1 MDKKLVVLV
10 CDDDSLM
17 LQVLSLRLRS
27 MFEVHT
33 SSSVDQAEVMLD
45 NIKFDI
51 AIIDINYKEQKK
63 TGADLQDVF
72 SRRSPATS
80 ILIYS
85 GDNNIRRIVDV
96 TDRKHTAVIVKGED
110 AFCDLITALDKMAK
124 TILGDRL
131 TSKGNMVTFSPKMQ
145 KVLNRI
151 DTIIKKNNREP
162 ILILGE
168 SGVGKEHLVKY
179 FAKKSSSKTLVSEN
193 MSCIQE
199 SLAESKLFGHTKG
212 SFTGAVDNSI
222 GLFEQ
227 ANGGILF
234 MDEIGEASPST
245 QAKLLRVLEA
255 KEVIRVGENSPRK
268 IDVRFIAGT
277 HRNLKDMIKKGIFR
291 EDLYYRLNPF
301 LITIPPLRERPE
313 DIMYLANS
321 FLDKLNSTCAPKEQ
335 YRFAADVAVAFLDY
349 RWPGNIRELSNFI
362 STLNV
367 ELPSK
372 YLITKEDVLGLLKIN
387 SQHETEEKENA
398 EIISESINKSK
409 AKLELVLQACN
420 GNITLAAELLKMHR
434 STFYRKMESL
444 GIQNA

>member
-151 DTIIKKNNREP
+151 DTIIVN
-162 ILILGE
+162 
-168 SGVGKEHLVKY
+168 
-179 FAKKSSSKTLVSEN
+179 
-193 MSCIQE
+193 
-199 SLAESKLFGHTKG
+199 
-212 SFTGAVDNSI
+212 
-222 GLFEQ
+222 
-227 ANGGILF
+227 
-234 MDEIGEASPST
+234 
-245 QAKLLRVLEA
+245 
-255 KEVIRVGENSPRK
+255 
-268 IDVRFIAGT
+268 
-277 HRNLKDMIKKGIFR
+277 
-291 EDLYYRLNPF
+291 
-301 LITIPPLRERPE
+301 
-313 DIMYLANS
+313 
-321 FLDKLNSTCAPKEQ
+321 Q
-335 YRFAADVAVAFLDY
+335 Y
-349 RWPGNIRELSNFI
+349 
-362 STLNV
+362 
-367 ELPSK
+367 
-372 YLITKEDVLGLLKIN
+372 
-387 SQHETEEKENA
+387 
-398 EIISESINKSK
+398 
-409 AKLELVLQACN
+409 
-420 GNITLAAELLKMHR
+420 
-434 STFYRKMESL
+434 
-444 GIQNA
+444 